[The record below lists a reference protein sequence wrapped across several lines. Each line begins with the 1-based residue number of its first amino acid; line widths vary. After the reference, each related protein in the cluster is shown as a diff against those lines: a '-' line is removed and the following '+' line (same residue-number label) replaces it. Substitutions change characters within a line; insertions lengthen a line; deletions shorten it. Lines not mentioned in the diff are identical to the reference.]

1 MFENVMAQQQ
11 QQQPQSHE
19 EEGQTHTGAQE
30 KRQGQ

>member
-11 QQQPQSHE
+11 QQQSNE

-30 KRQGQ
+30 KGRGH

>member
-11 QQQPQSHE
+11 QQQPHE

-30 KRQGQ
+30 KGQGH